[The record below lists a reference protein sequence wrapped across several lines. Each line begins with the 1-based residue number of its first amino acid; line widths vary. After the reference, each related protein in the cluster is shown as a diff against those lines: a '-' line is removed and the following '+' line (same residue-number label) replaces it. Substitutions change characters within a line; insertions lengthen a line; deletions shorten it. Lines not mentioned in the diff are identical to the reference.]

1 MKGFTIKDNVQKL
14 VGGVLLALGV
24 LVLFLGTAMFF
35 DTSAEE
41 SQNASGKAIAIFSF
55 AILLPGGLL
64 MYYGIKNA
72 RFEENVIA
80 AASIVKS
87 ARRIT
92 LIDLAQKLNCSVVT
106 ASNVLSKA
114 ISLGLVNGNFDRST
128 DEFFTEE
135 GDVQRLQIKFC
146 SACGAPLDKTYMQG
160 ETIKCQSCGAIL

>member
-1 MKGFTIKDNVQKL
+1 MKGFTLKDNIQKL
-14 VGGVLLALGV
+14 LGGLLLALGV
-24 LVLFLGTAMFF
+24 FVLFLGAAMFF

-41 SQNASGKAIAIFSF
+41 SQNATGKVLAIFSF

-72 RFEENVIA
+72 KFEENVIA

-92 LIDLAQKLNCSVVT
+92 LVDLAQKLDCSVVL
-106 ASNVLSKA
+106 ASNALNKA
-114 ISLGLVNGNFDRST
+114 ISLGLVSGNFDRST

-146 SACGAPLDKTYMQG
+146 SACGAPLDKAYMQG
-160 ETIKCQSCGAIL
+160 ETIQCKSCGAIL